1 MIGAVIFDL
10 DGTLINLPIDYEKLF
25 QRFKKIMKRND
36 VTPLTKTISGL
47 DEKTRNRVFEVWQD
61 AELAVFRDMTVNNEG
76 VSLYRKFARKPRV
89 LVTMQGKVLVQ
100 RALKSLDLS
109 FDYEVTREDS
119 LDRVQQIKIAIERL
133 KTDFQS
139 VLFVGNT
146 EGDLL
151 AAQEVKCQFL
161 GVGK

>member
-25 QRFKKIMKRND
+25 QQFKKIMKRND
-36 VTPLTKTISGL
+36 ITPMTKTISTF
-47 DEKTRNRVFEVWQD
+47 DEKTRNRVFEIWQD

-76 VSLYRKFARKPRV
+76 MSLYREFAEKPRA

-100 RALKSLDLS
+100 RTLKSLDLS
-109 FDYEVTREDS
+109 FDYVVTREDS
-119 LDRVQQIKIAIERL
+119 LDRVQQVKIATERL
-133 KTDFQS
+133 KRDFQS
-139 VLFVGNT
+139 VLFIGNT

-151 AAQEVKCQFL
+151 AAREVKCQFL
-161 GVGK
+161 RVGK